1 MRKIKTTVSLLVI
14 LASLAGCTPYNLAT
28 RQEIQAVSRAGGN
41 ETDASKVEK
50 GLTKEPVRT
59 VEILLAA
66 TGDVLIHDS
75 MILAGQEDRGYSY
88 KHFFTQVKPYIEK
101 ADIAIADFEG
111 TMAGPDN
118 GFSGYPLFN
127 CPAEMAQALADTGFD
142 LVTIAGNH
150 ILDKGTDGLIRTV
163 SNIEQAGMT
172 PVGAYRNAEERKKVT
187 IKEIKGVKIAYLAY
201 TYGTNGIPVPKDK
214 PYLVNLLDETAMV
227 KDVTEAKALG
237 ADFVIASLHMGEE
250 YQRQPD
256 DGQKRWVQKAF
267 AAGVDV
273 VLASHPHVLQP
284 FEKHVVNGK
293 ERFVIYSLGN
303 FISAQ
308 KGRYRDAGVIVY
320 VPLKKQVEG
329 GNSRSEI
336 GDVRYVPLWTDRYS
350 RRGRQDYRVLPIG
363 DVLNK
368 GREKEDPLLTA
379 DDIFKLQEAWSDTT
393 SHLGQGYVT
402 SIDELP

>member
-1 MRKIKTTVSLLVI
+1 MFVSLLV
-14 LASLAGCTPYNLAT
+14 LPLFLTGCNPYNLTTPQAI
-28 RQEIQAVSRAGGN
+28 EAVSRAGN
-41 ETDASKVEK
+41 SETDASKVEK
-50 GLTKEPVRT
+50 GHAIEPPRT
-59 VEILLAA
+59 AEILLAA

-88 KHFFTQVKPYIEK
+88 EHFFTQVKPYIEK

-111 TMAGPDN
+111 TMAGPDK

-142 LVTIAGNH
+142 LITIAGNH
-150 ILDKGTDGLIRTV
+150 ILDKGTDGLNRTV

-187 IKEIKGVKIAYLAY
+187 VKENKGVKIAFLAY

-214 PYLVNLLDETAMV
+214 PYLVNLLDEAAMV

-250 YQRQPD
+250 YQREPE

-267 AAGVDV
+267 ASGVDV

-308 KGRYRDAGVIVY
+308 KGRYRDAGAIVY
-320 VPLKKQVEG
+320 VPLKKRVDG

-363 DVLNK
+363 DALKK
-368 GREKEDPLLTA
+368 GRENEDPLLTA
-379 DDIFKLQEAWSDTT
+379 DDISKLQEAWSDTT
-393 SHLGQGYVT
+393 SHLGQGYVK
-402 SIDELP
+402 SVAEVP